1 MHLKMLSFALD
12 KADHVA
18 GKEHFHLCEPILE
31 ELILRNVASVAEH
44 IYENVNA
51 SLEEFHII
59 LMNDVFVD
67 SIREKVVTNVT

>member
-1 MHLKMLSFALD
+1 MFGFALN

-18 GKEHFHLCEPILE
+18 GEEHLHLCEAILE
-31 ELILRNVASVAEH
+31 ELILRNIASVAEH
-44 IYENVNA
+44 IYEDVDA

-59 LMNDVFVD
+59 LMNNVLVD